1 MFPIWQDSKEDGKM
15 SNKLVEYIESLT
27 DEQINVLFLRLPE
40 LIEQAES
47 LGLFSLQGREKQ
59 ET

>member
-1 MFPIWQDSKEDGKM
+1 M